1 MARNSE
7 LIRRWFEEVW
17 NQGREATIDEL
28 CSQDAVGHGQTLDGT
43 DIVGPEPFRQFWK
56 NFRSAFTAI
65 HIEIERTIEE
75 GEMVLAQWTLTMQHT
90 GPFLGI
96 ESTGNRITAR
106 GMRIERLGGGK
117 ILEAWDNWD
126 QLAVMAQLGAVS
138 LDAISSA
145 NPSEERVA

>member
-1 MARNSE
+1 MAKNSD

-28 CSQDAVGHGQTLDGT
+28 CSHDAVGHGQTLDGT

-56 NFRSAFTAI
+56 NFRSAFTSI
-65 HIEIERTIEE
+65 HITIERTIEE
-75 GEMVLAQWTLTMQHT
+75 GEMVLAQWTLTMRHT

-96 ESTGNRITAR
+96 ESTGKQITAK
-106 GMRIERLGGGK
+106 GMSIQRFVDGK

-138 LDAISSA
+138 LDTISA
-145 NPSEERVA
+145 AKPAEERVA